1 MKRLLLAILL
11 TAFAPS
17 LLAWGEA
24 GHYITNDAATYGL
37 PNDMPSFFYQAFPDL
52 VYLAYDPD
60 RWRSGGESL
69 EAANAPDHFLDYE
82 YVEGLKLPR
91 DRYRFIA
98 LLGSSGT
105 MRRYGIYNS
114 TTGFLPWR
122 IAELSERLTVLWR
135 NWRAAPPTSQ
145 ERRFIERDIVTVA
158 GILGHFV
165 GDSAQPLHATYNY
178 NGWVLPNPNGY
189 AVDCDVHARFETNFV
204 SRALTTA
211 DVVPKLAP
219 PVLRTDYFTTAVDF
233 IKETNSQV
241 EPLYRLDA
249 KGAFGYFG
257 PISPEGK
264 AFTVDRLAAG
274 ASLLRDIWWS
284 AWQNSAKP
292 QPRRGAGE

>member
-1 MKRLLLAILL
+1 MKRLLIAIFL
-11 TAFAPS
+11 TAVAPS
-17 LLAWGEA
+17 LFAWGEA

-82 YVEGLKLPR
+82 YVEGLKLPG

-105 MRRYGIYNS
+105 MRRHGIYNS

-135 NWRAAPPTSQ
+135 NWRAAPATSR
-145 ERRFIERDIVTVA
+145 ERRFIERDIVTLS
-158 GILGHFV
+158 GILGHYV
-165 GDSAQPLHATYNY
+165 GDSAQPLHATFNY

-189 AVDCDVHARFETNFV
+189 TTDCDVHSRFETGFV

-211 DVVPKLAP
+211 DIVPKLAP
-219 PVLRTDYFTTAVDF
+219 PVLRTDYFAPAADF
-233 IKETNSQV
+233 IKQSNAQFD
-241 EPLYRLDA
+241 PLYRLPS
-249 KGAFGYFG
+249 KHTFTSL
-257 PISPEGK
+257 PPHPTPELP
-264 AFTVDRLAAG
+264 FSTH
-274 ASLLRDIWWS
+274 
-284 AWQNSAKP
+284 
-292 QPRRGAGE
+292 